1 MITPLRHEAM
11 NLDVKRAK
19 RAASRAP
26 LLVNGIMSNAAKE
39 SAMPLVLYAIKRNY
53 WEESKKCSKP
63 MACFIFKVS
72 FVQFLQHIF

>member
-53 WEESKKCSKP
+53 WEES
-63 MACFIFKVS
+63 
-72 FVQFLQHIF
+72 